1 MRMFGKLAL
10 GVLIAGAVLGG
21 LEVLVRTVAGPPT
34 PELAA
39 TLPGGGGDLLRVTS
53 GGVEP
58 MYQDTR
64 RQGEVSRDRSGLQRR
79 VIWLGGSSIHG
90 GTQGITRR
98 EEAPGRL
105 GHLLDVESLNFGG
118 IGMDTVS
125 IGAIIEDVVAL
136 KPDVLVVYTG
146 HNELGNAVFT
156 GRYGDEA
163 TARIASWRARFGSS
177 RLYQVLESRLR
188 GREVLRLPS
197 ASTEGQFEITDRAR
211 SEIYWRFRERLR
223 YIVEVAASQGV
234 PTVLTTLMSN
244 PAAPSIE
251 WQCPEAVRRAGIT
264 TVRPEAVAVDGLKLA
279 DLNAAEAL
287 APGCRD
293 LEWIRARRDGDR
305 ATLDGLRDSDPLPVR
320 ANRDINAVIR
330 GVSKETGAPLVEVD
344 GFARVAGG
352 GIEPCAWFL
361 DPMHLTVE
369 GHDALA
375 RMVAQ
380 GVAPLLAM
388 KPPAMAPTPLGSSNR
403 AECCSEGCRE
413 RRDF

>member
-1 MRMFGKLAL
+1 MRTPIKLAFGLLTAIVML
-10 GVLIAGAVLGG
+10 GSLELILRA
-21 LEVLVRTVAGPPT
+21 VAGSPT

-39 TLPGGGGDLLRVTS
+39 TLPGGTGELLRSTDR
-53 GGVEP
+53 GVEP
-58 MYQDTR
+58 MYQQTR
-64 RQGEVSRDRSGLQRR
+64 RQGEVSRARGENGRR
-79 VIWLGGSSIHG
+79 VIWVGGSSIHG
-90 GTQGITRR
+90 GTQGITRA

-105 GHLLDVESLNFGG
+105 ASLLDVESLNFGG

-125 IGAIIEDVVAL
+125 IGAIIEDL
-136 KPDVLVVYTG
+136 MELNPDVLVVYTG

-163 TARIASWRARFGSS
+163 TARIAVWRARLGSV
-177 RLYQVLESRLR
+177 RLYQALESVIR

-197 ASTEGQFEITDRAR
+197 AATEGQFAVTDRVR

-223 YIVEVAASQGV
+223 YIVNVAAMSGV
-234 PTVLTTLMSN
+234 PTVLATLMSN

-251 WQCPEAVRRAGIT
+251 WQCPEAIKRAGIT
-264 TVRPEAVAVDGLKLA
+264 SVRPEALAVDALKPS
-279 DLNAAEAL
+279 DLSAAEAL
-287 APGCRD
+287 APACRD
-293 LEWIRARRDGDR
+293 LAWVQARRNGDR
-305 ATLDGLRDSDPLPVR
+305 AALDKLRDSDPLPVR
-320 ANRDINAVIR
+320 ADRQINAVIR
-330 GVSKETGAPLVEVD
+330 GVARETGATLVEVD

-388 KPPAMAPTPLGSSNR
+388 KPPAMPPPPAEAKDR
-403 AECCSEGCRE
+403 AGCCSEGCRD
-413 RRDF
+413 RMDF